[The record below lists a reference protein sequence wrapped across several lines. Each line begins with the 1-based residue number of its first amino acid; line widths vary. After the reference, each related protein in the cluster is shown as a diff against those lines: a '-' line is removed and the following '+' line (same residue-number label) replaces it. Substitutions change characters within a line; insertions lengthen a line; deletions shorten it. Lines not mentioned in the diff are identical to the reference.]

1 MAQKS
6 RKLLSVRDA
15 AEILALSE
23 PRIKQMI
30 YRDELKAEK
39 VGNQWIIFESD
50 LSDVKD
56 RREPGRPPK
65 EKKDSKKNKN
75 R

>member
-1 MAQKS
+1 MAQKT

-15 AEILALSE
+15 AGALNLSE

-50 LSDVKD
+50 LKDVKD

-65 EKKDSKKNKN
+65 EKKDSKKNKS